1 MEVQLSTLCYL
12 ERDGK
17 YLMLHRVVKKN
28 DVNKDKWIGVGGH
41 FERDESPEE
50 CLLREV
56 REETGYTLTS
66 YRFRGIVTFVSGDGV
81 TEYMHLFTADG
92 FTGEP
97 IECDEGVLEWVPKE
111 EISGLNIWEGDKIFF
126 RLLTEEAPF
135 FSLKLVYDGAGG
147 LVSAVLDGSPMP
159 LERKAAGAEGAA
171 PEIAAASG
179 TMDAGEA
186 APESAAAAGTMAA
199 GEAAPESVAAVENET
214 AELSEPGSGTETA
227 DGERAGKKGT
237 ILKAAALAAA
247 VAIAAAAAVFWRGPG
262 ALVQDSGNGGT
273 GSFFSETPV
282 MLARAVEDGRAAGEM
297 IRSIDTG
304 KYTDKELIL
313 VNPWHLLPEDY
324 EAELENVEYGHR
336 MDECAAEDLR
346 DMLADC
352 RAAGYSPLVCSSYRE
367 RTKQETLFENDVRR
381 FMYRGYSEE
390 EAREETAKNVAV
402 PGSSEH
408 EAGLAADIV
417 YARYQSLDESQEN
430 NATQQ
435 WLMEHCQD
443 YGFILRYP
451 RDKQDITGITYE
463 PWHYR
468 YVGYE
473 AAEEIMSRGIC
484 LEEYLGVIDDDE
496 SFEALDSDEW

>member
-28 DVNKDKWIGVGGH
+28 DINKDKWIGVGGH
-41 FERDESPEE
+41 FEKDESPEE
-50 CLLREV
+50 CLMREV

-92 FTGEP
+92 FEGEP

-111 EISGLNIWEGDKIFF
+111 DISGLNIWEGDKIFF

-135 FSLKLVYDGAGG
+135 FSLKLVYDGSGG
-147 LVSAVLDGSPMP
+147 LVSAALNGSPMA
-159 LERKAAGAEGAA
+159 LDRQADAADAAGGAGLTAGAGEAEAVTESTGETAWESAAETAETADSAGTAETAAASDSAGAAGAEQPKKAGA
-171 PEIAAASG
+171 
-179 TMDAGEA
+179 
-186 APESAAAAGTMAA
+186 
-199 GEAAPESVAAVENET
+199 
-214 AELSEPGSGTETA
+214 L
-227 DGERAGKKGT
+227 
-237 ILKAAALAAA
+237 LKAAAL
-247 VAIAAAAAVFWRGPG
+247 VAAAAIVAAG
-262 ALVQDSGNGGT
+262 ALFWNGT
-273 GSFFSETPV
+273 GSGVQEKGIENEGPKGFFDEVPV
-282 MLARAVEDGRAAGEM
+282 SLARAQKDAGLAAEVL
-297 IRSIDTG
+297 RSVDTS

-313 VNPWHLLPEDY
+313 VNPWHLLPEAY
-324 EAELENVEYGHR
+324 EADLEYVEYGHR
-336 MDECAAEDLR
+336 IDECAAEDLR
-346 DMLADC
+346 EMLADC
-352 RAAGYSPLVCSSYRE
+352 RAEGNAPLICSSFRE

-390 EAREETAKNVAV
+390 DAREETAKSVAV

-408 EAGLAADIV
+408 EAGLAVDIV
-417 YARYQSLDESQEN
+417 YLRYQSLDESQEN

-484 LEEYLGVIDDDE
+484 LEEYLGQIDGDG